1 MNSLQ
6 TKGEQRMFRNRKA
19 LTYWLCQILF
29 WAAQSGFVLFFVLLN
44 APEGRPRWKYFM
56 IFGVSAA
63 FAILL
68 THAYRVHIRRKGWL
82 ALTVSRVLP
91 RAAFASVLMGIIITI
106 PQAVLWFLLF
116 GRGNTDE
123 IVGWLPYALGGW
135 SFDVFA
141 WGLMYFRVKERRR
154 VRQLEIE
161 SLQLAVVAKDAQL
174 QALVSQIN
182 PHFLFNCLNSL
193 RALIVEN
200 PAKAQNM
207 VTALSSLLRYS
218 LQAGKAMTVP
228 LETELEMVETYLR
241 LESIRFEER
250 LSSATD
256 SAPDTLQIQVPVMLV
271 QSLVENGV
279 KHGIEKLK
287 CGGEIRIASL
297 LQNGSLKIRVTNPGQ
312 LSTSHDSTH
321 IGLQNSRERLRLL
334 YGDSA
339 SLVLRNDGAD
349 SVAAEISIPSHAEAT
364 LP

>member
-1 MNSLQ
+1 MP
-6 TKGEQRMFRNRKA
+6 RNREA

-44 APEGRPRWKYFM
+44 AQEGRPKWKYFV

-68 THAYRVHIRRKGWL
+68 THGYRAYIRSQGWL
-82 ALTVSRVLP
+82 ALSVGRVLP
-91 RAAFASVLMGIIITI
+91 KAVIASCVMGIAITI
-106 PQAVLWFLLF
+106 PQAALWFFLF
-116 GRGNTDE
+116 GRGNTGE
-123 IVGWLPYALGGW
+123 IIGWLPYALGGW
-135 SFDVFA
+135 TFDVFA

-200 PAKAQNM
+200 PAKAQSM

-228 LETELEMVETYLR
+228 LKTELEMVETYLR

-256 SAPDTLQIQVPVMLV
+256 SASDTLQIQVPVMLV

-287 CGGEIRIASL
+287 SGGEIRIASW

-312 LSTSHDSTH
+312 LSRTDDSTH
-321 IGLQNSRERLRLL
+321 IGLENSRERLRLL

-339 SLVLRNDGAD
+339 SLALQNDGAD
-349 SVAAEISIPSHAEAT
+349 SVAAEISIPSRTEAAR
-364 LP
+364 P